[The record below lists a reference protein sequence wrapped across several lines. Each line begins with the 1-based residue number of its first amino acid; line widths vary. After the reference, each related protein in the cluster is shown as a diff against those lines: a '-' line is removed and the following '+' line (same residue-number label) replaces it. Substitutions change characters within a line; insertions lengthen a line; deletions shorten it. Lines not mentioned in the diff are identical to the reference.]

1 MNAGC
6 IYNIDLITNK
16 KETYSVSSDDF
27 NHFYIAN
34 INEDG
39 DEINYNM
46 LNDYNSL
53 FANFFMIKILQSD
66 SKSINNIIKNL
77 DEKNNII
84 KVGINFT
91 SGKYQEFDLPKQRVA
106 SNGKLINKLEKNFYD
121 DQNNLC
127 IIVSDKKIKYAKE
140 LFE

>member
-6 IYNIDLITNK
+6 IYNIDLITNN

-34 INEDG
+34 INDDG
-39 DEINYNM
+39 DEINYNII
-46 LNDYNSL
+46 NDVNSL
-53 FANFFMIKILQSD
+53 FANFFMIKIINND
-66 SKSINNIIKNL
+66 SKAINQIIKNIE
-77 DEKNNII
+77 DKNNIT

-91 SGKYQEFDLPKQRVA
+91 SGKYQEFDLPKQRIA
-106 SNGKLINKLEKNFYD
+106 SNGKLINKLERNFYD
-121 DQNNLC
+121 EKNNLC
-127 IIVSDKKIKYAKE
+127 IVISDKNIKYMKE

>member
-6 IYNIDLITNK
+6 IYNIDLITNN

>member
-6 IYNIDLITNK
+6 IYNIDLITNN

-34 INEDG
+34 INNDG
-39 DEINYNM
+39 DEINYNLVGDM
-46 LNDYNSL
+46 NSL
-53 FANFFMIKILQSD
+53 FANFFMIKIIKND
-66 SKSINNIIKNL
+66 NKSINNIIKNIE
-77 DEKNNII
+77 EKNNII

-91 SGKYQEFDLPKQRVA
+91 SGKYQEFDLPKQRIA
-106 SNGKLINKLEKNFYD
+106 NDGKLINKLEKNFYD
-121 DQNNLC
+121 DKDNLC
-127 IIVSDKKIKYAKE
+127 IVISDKKIKYIKE

>member
-6 IYNIDLITNK
+6 IYNIDLITNN

-34 INEDG
+34 INDDG
-39 DEINYNM
+39 DEINYNII
-46 LNDYNSL
+46 NDVNSL
-53 FANFFMIKILQSD
+53 FANFFMIKIINND
-66 SKSINNIIKNL
+66 SKAINQIIKNIE
-77 DEKNNII
+77 DKNNIT

-91 SGKYQEFDLPKQRVA
+91 SGKYQEFDLPKQRIA
-106 SNGKLINKLEKNFYD
+106 SNGKLINKLERNFYD
-121 DQNNLC
+121 EKNNLC
-127 IIVSDKKIKYAKE
+127 IVISDKNIKYIKE

>member
-1 MNAGC
+1 
-6 IYNIDLITNK
+6 
-16 KETYSVSSDDF
+16 
-27 NHFYIAN
+27 
-34 INEDG
+34 
-39 DEINYNM
+39 
-46 LNDYNSL
+46 
-53 FANFFMIKILQSD
+53 MIKILQSD
-66 SKSINNIIKNL
+66 SKSINNIIKNI

>member
-6 IYNIDLITNK
+6 IYNIDLITNN

-106 SNGKLINKLEKNFYD
+106 SNGKLINKLERNFYD

>member
-6 IYNIDLITNK
+6 IYNIDLITNN

-66 SKSINNIIKNL
+66 SKSINNIIKNI

-91 SGKYQEFDLPKQRVA
+91 SGKYQEFDLPKQRIA

-121 DQNNLC
+121 EKNNLC
-127 IIVSDKKIKYAKE
+127 IIISDKNIKYVKE

>member
-6 IYNIDLITNK
+6 IYNIDLITNN

-34 INEDG
+34 INNDG
-39 DEINYNM
+39 DEINYNLVGDM
-46 LNDYNSL
+46 NSL
-53 FANFFMIKILQSD
+53 FANFFMIKIIKND
-66 SKSINNIIKNL
+66 NKSINNIIKNIE
-77 DEKNNII
+77 EKNNII

-91 SGKYQEFDLPKQRVA
+91 SGKYQEFDLPKQRIA
-106 SNGKLINKLEKNFYD
+106 NEGKLINKLEKNFYD
-121 DQNNLC
+121 DKDNLC
-127 IIVSDKKIKYAKE
+127 IVISDKKIKYIKE

>member
-6 IYNIDLITNK
+6 IYNIDLITNN

-66 SKSINNIIKNL
+66 SKSINNIIKNI

>member
-6 IYNIDLITNK
+6 IYNIDLITNN

-34 INEDG
+34 INDDG

-46 LNDYNSL
+46 ISDLNSL
-53 FANFFMIKILQSD
+53 FANFFMIKILKND
-66 SKSINNIIKNL
+66 SKSINQIIKNI

-106 SNGKLINKLEKNFYD
+106 SNGKLINKLERNFYD

-127 IIVSDKKIKYAKE
+127 IVVSDKNIKYIKE